1 MRGVRVRVIVGLVLI
16 ILVGS
21 IQISYAQTKPMEYII
36 VKGALGDKEHL
47 GVKLISGYT
56 GVSITT
62 IFEFTSWDYKRVGE
76 NLELTNN
83 KGNKLVLNV
92 EDALIYPKIK
102 DTSKYYF
109 RYNVVPRGDNDLT
122 NLYITKE
129 GIFELFDLIVIE
141 DTDHLTILE
150 NTLENQLK
158 YELSEL
164 QKDWLQEKDN
174 SVVTYDL
181 RLEGKRYKDV
191 KISYSTKTKKDI
203 TKITRKD
210 GLIQEIY
217 VRLKNKEINMEDV
230 LKCSFQPTV
239 IKNDK
244 EYKWYY
250 SQHNTGVY
258 SNSNCAIA
266 SVAMINKWKNENYT
280 GTVESLRKEFRH
292 SGDTPIYMV
301 KDYLAQN
308 NIAND
313 YIKVN
318 DFEGSKEELDKG
330 NILLLTV
337 DGGQYYLNNSPYK
350 HSIIVYGYDNTNKD
364 KIKINVQDPWVDSKY
379 VYLEDILRGIK
390 GHEYDVIKVGL

>member
-1 MRGVRVRVIVGLVLI
+1 MKDVKIRVIVGLVLI

-36 VKGALGDKEHL
+36 VKGELNNKEHL
-47 GVKLISGYT
+47 DIKLISGYI
-56 GVSITT
+56 GVSINT
-62 IFEFTSWDYKRVGE
+62 IFEFTSWDYKRLDE

-83 KGNKLVLNV
+83 RGKRLVLNF
-92 EDALIYPKIK
+92 EDALIYPEIK

-122 NLYITKE
+122 SLYITKE
-129 GIFELFDLIVIE
+129 GITELFDLIVVE
-141 DTDHLTILE
+141 DTDHLIILE

-164 QKDWLQEKDN
+164 QKDWLQERDN
-174 SVVTYDL
+174 SVVTCDL

-191 KISYSTKTKKDI
+191 KISYSTKTRKDI

-217 VRLKNKEINMEDV
+217 VQLSNKEISMEDV

-280 GTVESLRKEFRH
+280 GTVESLRKEFGH
-292 SGDTPIYMV
+292 SGDTPIY
-301 KDYLAQN
+301 
-308 NIAND
+308 I
-313 YIKVN
+313 
-318 DFEGSKEELDKG
+318 
-330 NILLLTV
+330 
-337 DGGQYYLNNSPYK
+337 
-350 HSIIVYGYDNTNKD
+350 
-364 KIKINVQDPWVDSKY
+364 
-379 VYLEDILRGIK
+379 
-390 GHEYDVIKVGL
+390 